1 MIEKLLAIAINYC
14 FRIFLFSCV

>member
-1 MIEKLLAIAINYC
+1 MIEKLLAIAINHC